1 MTRLILTQ
9 IVYIA
14 LGFRGKKDRIRAHIR
29 GRLAGWVNLPSPEDM
44 EILLRAARTYE
55 RAERLWDARARVEGI
70 LKRWEA

>member
-1 MTRLILTQ
+1 MIRFILTR
-9 IVYIA
+9 IVYLA
-14 LGFRGKKDRIRAHIR
+14 LGLKGRKERIRAHIR
-29 GRLAGWVNLPSPEDM
+29 GRLAGYVNMPSSEDM